1 MTGRDR
7 LTIREIAQMCGVSV
21 QTVSRVIN
29 NRPDVAPATR
39 QTVEAAIKAVGF
51 EPSEVAR
58 SLVQRR
64 SQTLGVIT
72 TGLRFYGMAQI
83 LNAITEASQ
92 AAGYALLLEELPRE
106 DRESVTAAVRFLV
119 AHRVDGLILSAPP
132 DVGSVDGIDEAFPPS
147 SPPIVLLKSEPTP
160 AYSTITVDNRA
171 GAQLATEHLVALGR
185 RRIAHL
191 AGPSSWREARDRIDG
206 WREALASAGLT
217 PGPVVAGD
225 WTSASGEAAFAELL
239 ADDPALD
246 AVFAANDQM
255 ALGVLHLAHERG
267 IAVPG
272 QVAVVGFD
280 GVPEGAHFTPSLTT
294 VAQPLRE
301 LGALGVRQLLDAIE
315 GAASD
320 RPVRAHTLQP
330 QLVVRDSAPR
340 AART

>member
-1 MTGRDR
+1 MAGRDR

-21 QTVSRVIN
+21 QTVSRVLN

-39 QTVEAAIKAVGF
+39 QAVEAAIKAVGF

-72 TGLRFYGMAQI
+72 TGLRYYGVAQT

-119 AHRVDGLILSAPP
+119 AHRVDGLILFAPP

-160 AYSTITVDNRA
+160 SYSTITVDNRA
-171 GAQLATEHLVALGR
+171 GARLATEHLVALGR

-206 WREALASAGLT
+206 WRDALASAGL
-217 PGPVVAGD
+217 PKGAVVAGD

-239 ADDPALD
+239 ARDPTLD

-280 GVPEGAHFTPSLTT
+280 GLPEGAHFTPSLTT

-301 LGALGVRQLLDAIE
+301 FGALGVRQLLDAIE
-315 GAASD
+315 GAGGD
-320 RPVRAHTLQP
+320 RPARAHTLQP
-330 QLVVRDSAPR
+330 ALVVRDSAPE
-340 AART
+340 AIPG

>member
-1 MTGRDR
+1 MAGRDR

-39 QTVEAAIKAVGF
+39 QAVEAAIKAVGF

-72 TGLRFYGMAQI
+72 TGLRYYGVAQT

-119 AHRVDGLILSAPP
+119 AHRVDGLILFAPP

-160 AYSTITVDNRA
+160 TYSTITVDNRA
-171 GAQLATEHLVALGR
+171 GARLATEHLVALGR

-191 AGPSSWREARDRIDG
+191 AGPSSWREARDRLDG
-206 WREALASAGLT
+206 WRETLVSAGLM

-239 ADDPALD
+239 ANDPALD

-280 GVPEGAHFTPSLTT
+280 GVPEGAYFTPSLTT
-294 VAQPLRE
+294 VAQPLHE
-301 LGALGVRQLLDAIE
+301 LGALGVRQLLDAIDDV
-315 GAASD
+315 GGD
-320 RPVRAHTLQP
+320 RPIQAHTLQP
-330 QLVVRDSAPR
+330 ELVVRDSAPE